1 MVRRQ
6 ERTAKVERKTKETD
20 ISLKFGLD
28 GKGRSDIDSG
38 IAFLDHM
45 LTLFT
50 THGFFDL
57 FLRAK
62 GDIEVDFHH
71 TVEDI
76 GICLGDALREAL
88 GDKQGIRRYGQAIV
102 PMDEALC
109 MVAIDVSNRP
119 FLVYNVEIKQ
129 SRVGLFDIQLIPEF
143 LQAFAN
149 RSGITLHI
157 NVMYGRNAHH
167 IIEAV
172 FKALGRVLDMAISL
186 DSRVGGV
193 ISTKGLL

>member
-1 MVRRQ
+1 MSKKQ
-6 ERTAKVERKTKETD
+6 RTAKVERKTRETD
-20 ISLKFGLD
+20 ISLEFGLD
-28 GKGRSDIDSG
+28 GKGRGDIDTG

-50 THGFFDL
+50 AHGFFDL
-57 FLRAK
+57 TLKAR

-76 GICLGDALREAL
+76 GICLGEALREAL
-88 GDKQGIRRYGQAIV
+88 GGKEGIRRYGQAMV

-109 MVAIDVSNRP
+109 TAAVDISNRP
-119 FLVYNVEIKQ
+119 FLVYNAKIRQNK
-129 SRVGLFDIQLIPEF
+129 VGVFDIQLVPEF
-143 LQAFAN
+143 LRAFAN
-149 RSGITLHI
+149 HGGLTLHI
-157 NVMYGRNAHH
+157 NVIYGRNAHH

-172 FKALGRVLDMAISL
+172 FKALGRALDMAVSAEG
-186 DSRVGGV
+186 RVEGV